1 MELLFVVFGL
11 VLLIISLL
19 FIFILL
25 DVLSY
30 LNNL

>member
-1 MELLFVVFGL
+1 MELLFVVFLGI
-11 VLLIISLL
+11 VLLGSLL

>member
-30 LNNL
+30 INNL

>member
-1 MELLFVVFGL
+1 MELLFIVFGL
-11 VLLIISLL
+11 ALLLGSLL